1 MLSIPWGR
9 SLATTAPPGSVGDEC
24 IPPAAQPPGLIPGI
38 LATYPGCTPRPRNL
52 VEYRAACN
60 AAEGDHVEE
69 INAVNVMPGATIWH
83 GGHQDGEDWI
93 GGRWVSAIGTLRDAS
108 TVEIDFVSDGGGGT
122 RWAAYD
128 TPVYVRRLG
137 SHPMH

>member
-1 MLSIPWGR
+1 MREYGRNAAGLAGRFGSPGARVKIFDNNLVYAIVSGKDADRGSGELSVALVLTRAHGYLVPMHSRR
-9 SLATTAPPGSVGDEC
+9 SLTG
-24 IPPAAQPPGLIPGI
+24 
-38 LATYPGCTPRPRNL
+38 PRIM
-52 VEYRAACN
+52 
-60 AAEGDHVEE
+60 GDHVEE

-122 RWAAYD
+122 R
-128 TPVYVRRLG
+128 
-137 SHPMH
+137 